1 MCLCR
6 CRVCC
11 TWDAEYC
18 IRTATTTSAGFLHFL
33 VGVLE
38 NIFFPVILLAVVMAD
53 QRVRERMYV
62 GMRKW
67 FSKNAARCSRGNKTP
82 AYDDNHGKTLGD
94 DGERGRYWMKIHF
107 LSLRRPTGVNSV
119 RSLKIEIDSYFP
131 LGAVC
136 FVMVFCRGKKMKP
149 PKVSHVRIK
158 LVHRWPELNCLFFI
172 ILEDDW
178 IASEISWRQLY

>member
-1 MCLCR
+1 MTAGHVCKRWKLETEDDLDGDVKREEERRKGGARMCLCR

-18 IRTATTTSAGFLHFL
+18 IRTATTTTTAGFLHFL

-82 AYDDNHGKTLGD
+82 AFDNDSGNGD
-94 DGERGRYWMKIHF
+94 DGERGRY
-107 LSLRRPTGVNSV
+107 
-119 RSLKIEIDSYFP
+119 
-131 LGAVC
+131 
-136 FVMVFCRGKKMKP
+136 
-149 PKVSHVRIK
+149 
-158 LVHRWPELNCLFFI
+158 
-172 ILEDDW
+172 
-178 IASEISWRQLY
+178 